1 VTRKKAPPKKRNPV
15 VREVIANPKRNAGQ
29 HQPKKPSKREQKKLD
44 ELEAYLKWS
53 LAFKARMKKAKNE
66 NQDE

>member
-1 VTRKKAPPKKRNPV
+1 MTRKKKVTRRNPV
-15 VREVIANPKRNAGQ
+15 VREVIANPKRNAGK

-44 ELEAYLKWS
+44 ELEAYLKWA
-53 LAFKARMKKAKNE
+53 LDFKAQMKKAKNE